1 MVSLDNSILFSGWM
15 ADLLL
20 AVYAD
25 SASWKCTSCMVY
37 NSLKMTTSSNR
48 IFFPASLLKSYI
60 LCFESTVPFCSCC
73 CRAPEISVVPVISWV
88 GMSMPS

>member
-1 MVSLDNSILFSGWM
+1 MVSLEHSILFSGWM
-15 ADLLL
+15 ADLL

-25 SASWKCTSCMVY
+25 LASWKCTSYMVC

-48 IFFPASLLKSYI
+48 NFFPASLLKSYV
-60 LCFESTVPFCSCC
+60 LCFESTVPFCSCSAELQ
-73 CRAPEISVVPVISWV
+73 RFPVVPVISWV